1 MFTSPL
7 LKVIIGRLGTDGMI
21 GCIRF
26 LAFWI
31 VVSCGAHLF
40 LWESPGK
47 SAHAQ
52 TAVMVAQKSDAA
64 SKMPSPGRLLNP
76 PPNSSLKEGGEGVW
90 VIVEAV
96 VQLADD
102 MTVQE
107 ARSRSRNEARRQAI
121 EKAVGI
127 FVKGNTVVYNHVL
140 AEDIVQSIVHGI
152 VADEQILDEGVREVG
167 QQSNERATLYVTKLK
182 ARVRPVQAERKAEF
196 SLKVAL
202 NQTVFREGEEVEIRV
217 SSSHDVYL
225 HLFSVGQDDSVTV
238 LFPNRFAQDTLIRA
252 ERPFVFPDDS
262 QRAMG
267 IRLRV
272 FPPAGAKRATERIK
286 VIATRGKRD
295 LIKAKF
301 REGIFQVYE
310 GKDTGLVT
318 DLLRELALIEDADW
332 AEATVPY
339 EVYK

>member
-1 MFTSPL
+1 
-7 LKVIIGRLGTDGMI
+7 MI
-21 GCIRF
+21 RSDRI

-31 VVSCGAHLF
+31 VVFCGAHLL
-40 LWESPGK
+40 LWEGLGESV
-47 SAHAQ
+47 HAQ
-52 TAVMVAQKSDAA
+52 GAVTVAQKTVAHD
-64 SKMPSPGRLLNP
+64 KLLSPERLQGP
-76 PPNSSLKEGGEGVW
+76 PPDSLSKEGGEGVW
-90 VIVEAV
+90 VIAEAI

-107 ARSRSRNEARRQAI
+107 ARSRSRNEARRKAI

-127 FVKGNTVVYNHVL
+127 FVKGKTVVYNYVL
-140 AEDIVQSIVHGI
+140 AEDLVQSIVRGI
-152 VADEQILDEGVREVG
+152 ITDEQVLEEGVREVG
-167 QQSNERATLYVTKLK
+167 QQSNERATLYATKLK

-196 SLKVAL
+196 SLKVVL

-217 SSSHDVYL
+217 SSGHDVYL
-225 HLFSVGQDDSVTV
+225 HLFSVGQDDAVTV

-252 ERPFVFPDDS
+252 EQQFVFPDDS

-272 FPPAGAKRATERIK
+272 FPPAGAKRAMERIK
-286 VIATRGKRD
+286 VIATRKKRD

-318 DLLRELALIEDADW
+318 DLLRELAFLEDADW

>member
-1 MFTSPL
+1 
-7 LKVIIGRLGTDGMI
+7 MI
-21 GCIRF
+21 RSDRI
-26 LAFWI
+26 LTFWI
-31 VVSCGAHLF
+31 VVFCGAHLL
-40 LWESPGK
+40 LWGEVGESV
-47 SAHAQ
+47 HAQ
-52 TAVMVAQKSDAA
+52 AAVAVVQKTDAHE
-64 SKMPSPGRLLNP
+64 KLPSTDRRQELP
-76 PPNSSLKEGGEGVW
+76 PDSSSKEGGEGVW
-90 VIVEAV
+90 VIAEAV

-107 ARSRSRNEARRQAI
+107 ARSRSRNEARRKAI

-127 FVKGNTVVYNHVL
+127 FVKGKTVVYNHVL
-140 AEDIVQSIVHGI
+140 AEDLVQSIVRGI
-152 VADEQILDEGVREVG
+152 VTDEQVLEEGVREVG
-167 QQSNERATLYVTKLK
+167 QQSNERATLYATKLK

-196 SLKVAL
+196 SLKVVL

-225 HLFSVGQDDSVTV
+225 HLFSVGQDDAVTV
-238 LFPNRFAQDTLIRA
+238 LLPNRFAQDTLIRA
-252 ERPFVFPDDS
+252 EQPFVFPDDN

-286 VIATRGKRD
+286 VIATRKKCD

-301 REGIFQVYE
+301 REGVFQVYE
-310 GKDTGLVT
+310 AKDTGLVT
-318 DLLRELALIEDADW
+318 DLLRELALLEDADW

>member
-1 MFTSPL
+1 MC
-7 LKVIIGRLGTDGMI
+7 MI
-21 GCIRF
+21 GFERI

-31 VVSCGAHLF
+31 GISCGAHLL
-40 LWESPGK
+40 LWEGIGECV
-47 SAHAQ
+47 HAQ
-52 TAVMVAQKSDAA
+52 ATVTVAQKTDAHE
-64 SKMPSPGRLLNP
+64 KLPSPERRQGPLP
-76 PPNSSLKEGGEGVW
+76 DASSKEGREGVW
-90 VIVEAV
+90 VTVEAV

-107 ARSRSRNEARRQAI
+107 ARSRSRNEARRKAV

-127 FVKGNTVVYNHVL
+127 FVKSKTVVYNYVL
-140 AEDIVQSIVHGI
+140 AEDLVQSIVRGI
-152 VADEQILDEGVREVG
+152 ITDEQILEEGVREVG
-167 QQSNERATLYVTKLK
+167 QQSNERATLYATKLK
-182 ARVRPVQAERKAEF
+182 ARVRAVQAERKAEF

-202 NQTVFREGEEVEIRV
+202 NQTVFREGEEVEVHI
-217 SSSHDVYL
+217 SSGHDVYL

-238 LFPNRFAQDTLIRA
+238 LFPNRFTQDTLIRA
-252 ERPFVFPDDS
+252 EQQFVFPDDN

-272 FPPAGAKRATERIK
+272 FPPAGANRATERIK
-286 VIATRGKRD
+286 VIATRKKRD

-301 REGIFQVYE
+301 REGVFQVYE
-310 GKDTGLVT
+310 AKDTGLMT
-318 DLLRELALIEDADW
+318 DLLRELALLEDADW

>member
-1 MFTSPL
+1 
-7 LKVIIGRLGTDGMI
+7 VG
-21 GCIRF
+21 
-26 LAFWI
+26 
-31 VVSCGAHLF
+31 
-40 LWESPGK
+40 ESV
-47 SAHAQ
+47 HAQ
-52 TAVMVAQKSDAA
+52 AAVAVVQKTDAHE
-64 SKMPSPGRLLNP
+64 KLPSTDRRQELP
-76 PPNSSLKEGGEGVW
+76 PDSSSKEGGEGVW
-90 VIVEAV
+90 VIAEAV

-107 ARSRSRNEARRQAI
+107 ARSRSRNEARRKAI

-127 FVKGNTVVYNHVL
+127 FVKGKTVVYNHVL
-140 AEDIVQSIVHGI
+140 AEDLVQSIVRGI
-152 VADEQILDEGVREVG
+152 VTDEQVLEEGVREVG

-196 SLKVAL
+196 SLKVVL

-225 HLFSVGQDDSVTV
+225 HLFSVGQDDAVTV
-238 LFPNRFAQDTLIRA
+238 LFPNRFTQDTLIRA
-252 ERPFVFPDDS
+252 EQPFVFPDDN

-286 VIATRGKRD
+286 VIATRKKCD

-301 REGIFQVYE
+301 REGVFQVYE
-310 GKDTGLVT
+310 AKDTGLVT
-318 DLLRELALIEDADW
+318 DLLRELALLEDADW